1 MTQQNRVG
9 FIGIQRTV
17 GLIGDG
23 PRAQTLAAFKRQG
36 LIRAE
41 MGHQARRLDRFI
53 ALVGIGHL
61 ATGHW
66 VPLSVYSLFLSSCVL
81 YVEFLDLNQEPFGN
95 FIASPEG

>member
-9 FIGIQRTV
+9 FIGIQRAI
-17 GLIGDG
+17 GLISDG
-23 PRAQTLAAFKRQG
+23 PRAQALAAFKRQG
-36 LIRAE
+36 LIRAK

-66 VPLSVYSLFLSSCVL
+66 VQLLVYSLFLSSCVL

-95 FIASPEG
+95 FIASSEG